1 MERIGDLLGKATKL
15 LAEACERP
23 RFEAELLLA
32 HAIDKDRNYLILHES
47 DPIAREQA
55 DHFWQMVHR
64 RAAHEPYAYIVGKA
78 SFYDIE
84 LVVEKGVLIP
94 RPETELLVERAA
106 ALIARHDLQQIAE
119 IGIGSGAIAIVLA
132 RKFPHLKIIATDI
145 SETALRVARRNIEA
159 FGLQGRITLVYS
171 NLLDAV
177 EQQVEMVVSNPPYIE
192 QGVTLMK
199 DVAAYEPHE
208 ALFGGKE
215 GDELLKAIVDLCI
228 ERKIGYL
235 ACEMGYNQRERIERY
250 LQARGVCEIA
260 FYRDYARLDRGFTVQ
275 ITDSG

>member
-1 MERIGDLLGKATKL
+1 MERIGDLLGKATAL

-32 HAIDKDRNYLILHES
+32 HAIDKDRNYLILHEN
-47 DPIAREQA
+47 DPITREQA
-55 DHFWQMVHR
+55 NRFWQMVHR

-84 LVVEKGVLIP
+84 LFVEKGVLIP
-94 RPETELLVERAA
+94 RPETELLVDHTA
-106 ALIARHDLQQIAE
+106 ALIARYNLKQIAE

-145 SETALRVARRNIEA
+145 SEMALRIARRNIEA
-159 FGLQGRITLVYS
+159 FGLQDRITLLRS

-177 EQQVEMVVSNPPYIE
+177 EQGVEMVVSNPPYIE
-192 QGVTLMK
+192 QSAMLMR

-215 GDELLKAIVDLCI
+215 GDELLKAIIDLCI
-228 ERKIGYL
+228 ERKINYL
-235 ACEMGYNQRERIERY
+235 ACEMGYDQRERIARY
-250 LQARGVCEIA
+250 LAAKGVKTAI
-260 FYRDYARLDRGFTVQ
+260 FYQDYAGLDRGFTVR
-275 ITDSG
+275 ITH